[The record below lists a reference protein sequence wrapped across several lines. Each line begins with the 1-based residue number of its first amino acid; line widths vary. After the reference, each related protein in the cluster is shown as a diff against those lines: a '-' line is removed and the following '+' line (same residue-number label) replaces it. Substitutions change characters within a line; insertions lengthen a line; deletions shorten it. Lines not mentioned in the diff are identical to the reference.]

1 MSELKKARAFDIIV
15 NKNVDIVLLRRC
27 GDFNEYNKN
36 AYQRLEEDEFKLLKE
51 LIDGNEKY

>member
-15 NKNVDIVLLRRC
+15 KKNVDIAILRRC
-27 GDFNEYNKN
+27 SDVNEYNKN

-51 LIDGNEKY
+51 LIDGNEEY